1 MEKKRVLIVDNDIG
15 FREFLTTELSKD
27 GYEVQIVQ
35 RLGDVLEKVLAS
47 QASLIITNLQALPNY
62 EAIAMIKKINKNIPI
77 ITITDDDSIET
88 ERKVRQ
94 EGVFFYFVKPFTIE
108 DMKTVISSAL
118 GVRKQEE

>member
-1 MEKKRVLIVDNDIG
+1 MLIVDNDS
-15 FREFLTTELSKD
+15 EFKKSLITELTKD
-27 GYEVQIVQ
+27 GYEVETAQ

-62 EAIAMIKKINKNIPI
+62 EAISMIKKINKNIPI

-94 EGVFFYFVKPFTIE
+94 EAVFFYFVKPFTIE
-108 DMKTVISSAL
+108 DMKTVINSAL